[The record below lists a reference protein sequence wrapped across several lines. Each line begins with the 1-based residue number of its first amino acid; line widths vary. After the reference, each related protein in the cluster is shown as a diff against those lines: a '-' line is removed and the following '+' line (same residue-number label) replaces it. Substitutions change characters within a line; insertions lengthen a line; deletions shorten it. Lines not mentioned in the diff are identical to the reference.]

1 MTRGVQSQPPVLLLE
16 CGGADAA
23 FTRKVLADSE
33 ITVQPFAT
41 MADLTRAI
49 GDEAGAAILAEESL
63 EQHSIDDLARK
74 LAAQPRWSS
83 LPIII
88 LTGSGVSTAATE
100 QAVRSRDA
108 LGSLSLLERPFR
120 AVTLSSAVRTA
131 LVARMRQYEI
141 RDHLRE
147 REAAE
152 QALLQVQ
159 NMLESKM
166 EERTEALRKLSSR
179 LMHVQDE
186 ERRRIARELHDSLGQ
201 YLAAA
206 KINLEVLSAG
216 KNNGN
221 GHLHE
226 AQHLIDR
233 AISDIRT
240 LSHLLHPPLL
250 EEAGFGSAARW
261 FVEGF
266 GRRSGIAA
274 RLRMPAK
281 LDRLPSE
288 LETTLFRILQE
299 ALTNVHRHS
308 GSRDVEVRLTV
319 YRSVVTLAIDDNG
332 RGIPKDVLERFGKSG
347 VNLGVGLAGMRER
360 VKELGGRLEIES
372 DKSGT
377 RLRAIIPIPTEPQG
391 KSPPRVYPAF
401 PNSSAV

>member
-16 CGGADAA
+16 CRGTDAA

-33 ITVQPFAT
+33 ITVQRFAT
-41 MADLTRAI
+41 MAELTTAI

-63 EQHSIDDLARK
+63 EQQSIDDLARK
-74 LAAQPRWSS
+74 LAVQPRWSS
-83 LPIII
+83 LPIIV
-88 LTGSGVSTAATE
+88 LTGSGMSTAATE
-100 QAVRSRDA
+100 QAVRSRA
-108 LGSLSLLERPFR
+108 PLGSLILLERPFR
-120 AVTLSSAVRTA
+120 PVTLSSAVRTA
-131 LVARMRQYEI
+131 LAARTRQYEI

-152 QALLQVQ
+152 QVLLRVQ
-159 NMLESKM
+159 NVLESKM

-332 RGIPKDVLERFGKSG
+332 KGIPRDVLERFGKSG

-377 RLRAIIPIPTEPQG
+377 RLRAIIPIPTEQQG
-391 KSPPRVYPAF
+391 KSPSGMYPAF

>member
-16 CGGADAA
+16 CRGTDAA

-33 ITVQPFAT
+33 ITVQRFAT
-41 MADLTRAI
+41 MAELTTAI

-63 EQHSIDDLARK
+63 EQHSIDDLAMK
-74 LAAQPRWSS
+74 LAVQPRWSS
-83 LPIII
+83 LPIIV
-88 LTGSGVSTAATE
+88 LTGSGMSTAATE
-100 QAVRSRDA
+100 QAVRSRA
-108 LGSLSLLERPFR
+108 PLGSLILLERPFR
-120 AVTLSSAVRTA
+120 PVTLSSAVRTA
-131 LVARMRQYEI
+131 LAARTRQYEI

-152 QALLQVQ
+152 QVLLRVQ
-159 NMLESKM
+159 NVLESKM

-319 YRSVVTLAIDDNG
+319 YLSVVTLAIDDNG
-332 RGIPKDVLERFGKSG
+332 KGIPRDVLERFGKSG

-377 RLRAIIPIPTEPQG
+377 RLRAIIPIPTEQQG
-391 KSPPRVYPAF
+391 KSPSGMYPAF